1 MIIVAGD
8 FQSASSLLLPD
19 RVEDDD
25 YFKDG
30 FAKVLLL
37 CSITAE
43 YIFRYKYRPRI
54 PLWAI
59 TTSKIAHI
67 LRII

>member
-1 MIIVAGD
+1 MTTVAGD
-8 FQSASSLLLPD
+8 FHSASSLLLPD

-25 YFKDG
+25 DFKDG

-43 YIFRYKYRPRI
+43 YIFRYKYWPRI
-54 PLWAI
+54 PSLGHNY
-59 TTSKIAHI
+59 K
-67 LRII
+67 

>member
-1 MIIVAGD
+1 MTTVAGD
-8 FQSASSLLLPD
+8 FHSVSSLLLPD

-43 YIFRYKYRPRI
+43 YIFCYKYRPRI
-54 PLWAI
+54 ASLGQNH
-59 TTSKIAHI
+59 K
-67 LRII
+67 

>member
-1 MIIVAGD
+1 MTTVAGD
-8 FQSASSLLLPD
+8 FHSVSSLLLPD

-37 CSITAE
+37 
-43 YIFRYKYRPRI
+43 
-54 PLWAI
+54 
-59 TTSKIAHI
+59 
-67 LRII
+67 